1 MATTFVERTG
11 DGNATKQFT
20 FPSIQESDI
29 KVKVDEVL
37 KSSGTHY
44 NITGYTTTGGG
55 NVVFTSGNIP
65 TSPSVILIYR
75 DTDVDS
81 AKATY
86 TAGASVK
93 AGDLNANHE
102 QVLFALQEEQN
113 QLERISDIEDGSIDS
128 AKIKNDT
135 IVNIDVN
142 SAAAIDGT
150 KISPDFGS
158 QNIATTG
165 NITVSGTVDGRD
177 VSVDGVKLDTIETN
191 AKDDQTAAEI
201 RTLVEAANDSNV
213 FTDADHTK
221 LNGIETAATAD
232 QTDAEIR
239 TAVENA
245 TDSNVFTDADHT
257 KLNGIETG
265 ATADQ
270 TAAEIRTLVESATDS
285 NVFTDADH
293 TKLNSLGSL
302 NALSDVN
309 TAGVS
314 NDKIL
319 KYDSSVSQFIIA
331 DASSGEL
338 GSTTFTGL
346 NDTPVNFGSS
356 AGKVVK
362 VNSGET
368 ALEFADADVVT
379 DTTPQLGGNLD
390 VQANEI
396 TTSTTNGNIKLT
408 PDGTGKVEVKGN
420 GSNDAQVV
428 LNCGNNSHG
437 QTIKAPPHSANVS
450 NTFTL
455 PTSATTSL
463 GGAGALLR
471 TNQGGQLSFDSTSYL
486 VASQQII
493 GSSLLFTTTSQT
505 IEFDADP
512 NNTHHISFKS
522 PSTYTKTS
530 DFILPEDGSTGHV
543 LKTNGSGVLS
553 FGVYNIINDTTPQLG
568 GSLNTGGHD
577 INFLTDGD
585 KASFGLHGDLEIY
598 HSGQHSVIRTTTGST
613 GNLNIRSDNDI
624 LIGTLTDG
632 NNFITCTEG
641 AQVELHHNYSKK
653 LETTSTGVSVTGGLV
668 ASGDVTAFSDA
679 KLKTDIHTINNALG
693 IVGQLRGV
701 SYKWLKDGKPSIGV
715 IAQEVE
721 EVIPEVVHTTD
732 YEGKEV
738 KSVDYGK
745 MVGVLINA
753 INELKAEVEELK
765 NAKIT
770 G

>member
-1 MATTFVERTG
+1 MATTFVEKTG
-11 DGNATKQFT
+11 DGQASKSFA

-293 TKLNSLGSL
+293 TKLNSLGTL

-309 TAGVS
+309 TAGVAD
-314 NDKIL
+314 NKIL

-331 DASSGEL
+331 DESTGDGGSS
-338 GSTTFTGL
+338 TFTGL
-346 NDTPVNFGSS
+346 SDTPTNFGSA
-356 AGKVVK
+356 AGKVLK

-368 ALEFADADVVT
+368 ALEFSDADVVA

-390 VQANEI
+390 VQASEI
-396 TTSTTNGNIKLT
+396 NTSTSNGNIKLA
-408 PDGTGKVEVKGN
+408 PNGTGKVEIKGN
-420 GSNDAQVV
+420 TGNDAQVV
-428 LNCGNNSHG
+428 LNCSENSHG

-463 GGAGALLR
+463 GGSGALLR

-493 GSSLLFTTTSQT
+493 DSSLLFTTTSQT

-530 DFILPEDGSTGHV
+530 DFTLPEDGTNGHV
-543 LKTNGSGVLS
+543 LKTNGSGILS
-553 FGVYNIINDTTPQLG
+553 FGAYDIVNDTTPQLG
-568 GSLNTGGHD
+568 GDLQSNGQD
-577 INFLTDGD
+577 IDFADND
-585 KASFGLHGDLEIY
+585 KAIFGTNGDLEIY
-598 HSGQHSVIRTTTGST
+598 HSNQHSVIRTTTGST
-613 GNLNIRSDNDI
+613 GNLNIRSDNNI
-624 LIGTLTDG
+624 LLGTLTDG

-653 LETTSTGVSVTGGLV
+653 LETTSTGVSITGALV
-668 ASGDVTAFSDA
+668 ASDDVTAFSDA

-693 IVGQLRGV
+693 IVGKLRGV
-701 SYKWLKDGKPSIGV
+701 SYNWLKDGKPSIGV

-721 EVIPEVVHTTD
+721 EVIPEVVHTNE

>member
-11 DGNATKQFT
+11 DGNATKQFS

-75 DTDVDS
+75 DTNVDS

-201 RTLVEAANDSNV
+201 RTLVEAATDSNV

-257 KLNGIETG
+257 KLDGIETG

-293 TKLNSLGSL
+293 TKLNSLGTL

-346 NDTPVNFGSS
+346 NDTPVNFGSA
-356 AGKVVK
+356 AGKVIK

-368 ALEFADADVVT
+368 ALEFADADVVA

-420 GSNDAQVV
+420 TNAGSIQ
-428 LNCGNNSHG
+428 LNCENNSHG
-437 QTIKAPPHSANVS
+437 VTLKGPAHSAGAS
-450 NTFTL
+450 YTLTL
-455 PTSATTSL
+455 PTGISNDKPLVSDASGNLSWANDFVTTNGASFTGSIGAFGGIVL
-463 GGAGALLR
+463 GSND
-471 TNQGGQLSFDSTSYL
+471 TIKFDSDDQDT
-486 VASQQII
+486 
-493 GSSLLFTTTSQT
+493 
-505 IEFDADP
+505 
-512 NNTHHISFKS
+512 NHISFKGPTS
-522 PSTYTKTS
+522 LSSTVTYT
-530 DFILPEDGSTGHV
+530 LPEDGSAGHV
-543 LKTNGSGVLS
+543 LKTDGSGVLS

>member
-191 AKDDQTAAEI
+191 AKD
-201 RTLVEAANDSNV
+201 
-213 FTDADHTK
+213 
-221 LNGIETAATAD
+221 
-232 QTDAEIR
+232 
-239 TAVENA
+239 
-245 TDSNVFTDADHT
+245 
-257 KLNGIETG
+257 
-265 ATADQ
+265 DQ